1 MMALW
6 WRYFDETYA
15 QENEKSA
22 TSYVNLSLYKVK
34 FDSMSNKSGQP
45 APLSEKV
52 FFSQLQGQI
61 LQPRI
66 YAYDPSQASKSLVQ
80 K

>member
-1 MMALW
+1 
-6 WRYFDETYA
+6 
-15 QENEKSA
+15 
-22 TSYVNLSLYKVK
+22 
-34 FDSMSNKSGQP
+34 MSNKSGQP